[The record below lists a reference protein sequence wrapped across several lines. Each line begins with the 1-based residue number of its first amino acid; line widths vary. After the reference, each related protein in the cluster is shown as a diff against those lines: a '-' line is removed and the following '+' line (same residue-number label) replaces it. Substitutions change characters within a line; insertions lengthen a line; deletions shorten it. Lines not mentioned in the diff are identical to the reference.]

1 LSTVRVNPVG
11 DSVDLLALFQSQH
24 KPTLHHLMAMQMKC
38 LIIIHNYVCNH
49 KWPLKK
55 SFVFRLFTA

>member
-1 LSTVRVNPVG
+1 LSTVRLSPVG
-11 DSVDLLALFQSQH
+11 DFVDLLALFKSQH

-38 LIIIHNYVCNH
+38 PTFIHNSVCSR

-55 SFVFRLFTA
+55 HFCVQIVYC